1 MTKRTVCRCPAC
13 GSTEAYCDESR
24 SIVDISCMTCPT
36 CNNGGWCDS
45 WEVAEDWL
53 VEIDLP
59 EGAPV
64 PATLPGLKDGEYFVQ
79 RLAKVRE
86 EREAREQQT
95 RWRVMGRDTFAR
107 EDYTAGEFATEAE
120 AKQKVAELEGRHRS
134 TQDEALRDEVWIVK
148 VEPS

>member
-1 MTKRTVCRCPAC
+1 MKRTVCRCPEC

-24 SIVDISCMTCPT
+24 SYVDISCMTCPT
-36 CNNGGWCDS
+36 CKNVDWCDS
-45 WEVAEDWL
+45 WQVSEDWL
-53 VEIDLP
+53 VDVDLP

-64 PATLPGLKDGEYFVQ
+64 PATLPGLADGEYFHQ
-79 RLAKVRE
+79 QLAKVRE
-86 EREAREQQT
+86 EREARAAGT

-120 AKQKVAELEGRHRS
+120 AKQKVAELEARHAA
-134 TQDEALRDEVWIVK
+134 TQDQALRDDVWIVK